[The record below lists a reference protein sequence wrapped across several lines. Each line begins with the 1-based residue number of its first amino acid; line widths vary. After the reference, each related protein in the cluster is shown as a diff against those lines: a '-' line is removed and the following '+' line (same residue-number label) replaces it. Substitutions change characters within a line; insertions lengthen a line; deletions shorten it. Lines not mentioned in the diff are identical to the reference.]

1 VAQELRNKKFKVI
14 PSIKKGSWV
23 VKKAV
28 GQKPAIIG
36 KALTT
41 TYFEAKNEYVSPTQ
55 DASRIAPLLR
65 LRFHLTESAFIN
77 ASGISKLISM

>member
-1 VAQELRNKKFKVI
+1 MHACVLQATRDKKFKVI
-14 PSIKKGSWV
+14 PSIKQGSWV

-41 TYFEAKNEYVSPTQ
+41 TYYEVTNQCVVV
-55 DASRIAPLLR
+55 IAV
-65 LRFHLTESAFIN
+65 
-77 ASGISKLISM
+77 